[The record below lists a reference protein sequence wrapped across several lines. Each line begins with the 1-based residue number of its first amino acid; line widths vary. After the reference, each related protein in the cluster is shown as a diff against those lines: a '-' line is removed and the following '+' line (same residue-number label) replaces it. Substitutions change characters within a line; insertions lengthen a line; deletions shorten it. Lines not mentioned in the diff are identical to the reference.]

1 MKYAVFKQMHFY
13 YKLNLQSKNNPF
25 WHGSRICNYKNLKS
39 PQWLRNLKSK
49 KRPFWRIDKAR
60 LNNIIED
67 GGWHFCNLKSPEKLL
82 HKYKNLCETNDP
94 VNFKEKIDEKHLN
107 LNEIKKKI
115 ENQIDI
121 IGRNDSFTKV
131 SLNENF
137 PEYLLNNKEFYEEWL
152 I

>member
-13 YKLNLQSKNNPF
+13 YKLNLQSRNNPF
-25 WHGSRICNYKNLKS
+25 WYGSRICIYKNLKS
-39 PQWLRNLKSK
+39 PQWLRNLKFK

-82 HKYKNLCETNDP
+82 YKYRNLCETNDP
-94 VNFKEKIDEKHLN
+94 INFKEKIDEKHLN

-121 IGRNDSFTKV
+121 IGRNDSFTKIK
-131 SLNENF
+131 LNENF